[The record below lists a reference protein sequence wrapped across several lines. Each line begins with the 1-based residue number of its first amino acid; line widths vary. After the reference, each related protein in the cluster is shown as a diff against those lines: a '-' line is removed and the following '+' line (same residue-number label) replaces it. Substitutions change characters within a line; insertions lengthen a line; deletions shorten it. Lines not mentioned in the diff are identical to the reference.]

1 MFKSPKSIFVIALIG
16 CLILVISN
24 MVTGTWFDYSTRKAF
39 LEDFSFVML
48 YTFALSY
55 VNGVFFDFMKKQI
68 FTSYDVVKRIIFGI
82 LGATAITVAAIFI
95 LRFCI

>member
-39 LEDFSFVML
+39 LEDLVL
-48 YTFALSY
+48 
-55 VNGVFFDFMKKQI
+55 
-68 FTSYDVVKRIIFGI
+68 
-82 LGATAITVAAIFI
+82 
-95 LRFCI
+95 